1 VPELS
6 FSQPERRSF
15 LVPILLALAALA
27 LAIVV
32 AIHFFPA
39 TTVNIDHIH
48 TDILPTETK
57 LKGSTIVGLSETYKV
72 LYVASTIKVDNQL
85 RVPLYLDNFHL
96 TLTMPDDSE
105 LTVQAAG
112 KHDIPDIELNYPAL
126 KPFLTNQLQRETAL
140 EPGKS
145 ASGTVLF
152 PLNKVDKAL
161 WDQRKSAVIKVD
173 LYHQPA
179 VYTTIPK

>member
-1 VPELS
+1 MPELS

-15 LVPILLALAALA
+15 LVPVLLALAALA
-27 LAIVV
+27 LAILI

-57 LKGSTIVGLSETYKV
+57 LKGSTVIGLSDTERV

-85 RVPLYLDNFHL
+85 RVPIYLDDFHL

-105 LTVQAAG
+105 MTVEAAE
-112 KHDIPDIELNYPAL
+112 KHDIPDLELNYPAL
-126 KPFLTNQLQRETAL
+126 KPMLTDQLQRETAI

-152 PLNKVDKAL
+152 PLNKIDKTI
-161 WDQRKSAVIKVD
+161 WDRRKSAVVKVD